1 MNEICVNDENH
12 RHLLKSSTASKI
24 TLNQL
29 HEDDDEEP
37 SSQPEHHQQ
46 QQQQHQS
53 ENDDEHYYRRRSTS
67 TASSVSNM
75 TSMSAAADLEPTA
88 AAEPLKLDAFF
99 EKLLATNG
107 TEADSKSNKENLK
120 ANDAA
125 KTDMTKKT
133 TTTTGSYFI
142 CVCCRVNF
150 ESNADF
156 LQHLENEHYF
166 VLDKERE
173 RFVRTEMISAEKK
186 LIAFLMEKKMKQ
198 KFLAKY
204 AHDLLVGN
212 EETALCLEQL
222 NKETSMK
229 IRKMKTTKLAIK
241 NGKQRGGGGV
251 AENFDENN
259 NNSRN
264 SYDENDE
271 NSNGGGGDEDN
282 NEFNSYADYDSVGED
297 ADEETNDDQHDKY
310 SLLFIDY
317 SIIQF
322 NRVIMI
328 VKALYNQQLSWNG
341 DKTCISTNTNIIVED
356 LNV

>member
-1 MNEICVNDENH
+1 
-12 RHLLKSSTASKI
+12 
-24 TLNQL
+24 
-29 HEDDDEEP
+29 
-37 SSQPEHHQQ
+37 
-46 QQQQHQS
+46 
-53 ENDDEHYYRRRSTS
+53 
-67 TASSVSNM
+67 M
-75 TSMSAAADLEPTA
+75 TSISAAADLEPTAAAAAA

-107 TEADSKSNKENLK
+107 AEADSKSNKENLK

-133 TTTTGSYFI
+133 TPTTGSYFI

-186 LIAFLMEKKMKQ
+186 LIAFLMEKKMKH

-222 NKETSMK
+222 NKERTSMK

-271 NSNGGGGDEDN
+271 NSNGGGEDN

-297 ADEETNDDQHDKY
+297 EPVDGDEETNDDQHDKY

-328 VKALYNQQLSWNG
+328 VKALYNQQSSWNG
-341 DKTCISTNTNIIVED
+341 DKNCISSNTNIVVED
-356 LNV
+356 LSV